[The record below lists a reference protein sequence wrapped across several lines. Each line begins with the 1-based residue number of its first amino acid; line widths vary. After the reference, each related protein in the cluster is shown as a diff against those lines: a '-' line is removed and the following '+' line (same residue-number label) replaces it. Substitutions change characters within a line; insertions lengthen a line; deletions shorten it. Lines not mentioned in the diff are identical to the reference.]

1 MRFASKLGL
10 KAHMHSKEAFALMER
25 GYEADPLTLALVPQ
39 HMKVCPIDSLERCQ
53 EAAKV
58 VGQSN
63 RLVG

>member
-1 MRFASKLGL
+1 
-10 KAHMHSKEAFALMER
+10 MHGKEAVALVER
-25 GYEADPLTLALVPQ
+25 RDESYPLTLALVSE

-53 EAAKV
+53 ETAKV